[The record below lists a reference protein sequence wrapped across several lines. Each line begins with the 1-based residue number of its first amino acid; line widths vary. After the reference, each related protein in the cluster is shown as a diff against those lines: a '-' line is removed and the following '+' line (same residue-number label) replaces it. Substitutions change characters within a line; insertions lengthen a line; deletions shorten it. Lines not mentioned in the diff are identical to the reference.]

1 MPVEANFIHFLHALQ
16 QHRRLTHGNH
26 TQLHESDS
34 RGAYEIFQSS
44 TINALLK
51 GFYDGDMTYR
61 QLREHGNFGLGTF
74 NGLDG
79 EMIACDGMF
88 YQIKSDGIA
97 YPVEDTQQTP
107 FAVVQFFKPDFY
119 DELDRETEYEQ
130 LKTYFHRVLPAENL
144 FYAIRIDGFFT
155 HVEARSVPRQ
165 TEPYPPLVEVV
176 KTQPVFELSHVQ
188 GTLIGFRFPDY
199 TLGVNTPS
207 YHLHFITRE
216 RKAGGHILGFQLKK
230 GKLAVE
236 HTANFHMELPRETAF
251 LNADPTKNQQEAMRQ
266 VEG

>member
-1 MPVEANFIHFLHALQ
+1 MPVEAHFIHFLHALQ
-16 QHRRLTHGNH
+16 QHRRLTHGSH
-26 TQLHESDS
+26 TRLQESDS
-34 RGAYEIFQSS
+34 HSAYEIFQSS

-51 GFYDGDMTYR
+51 GLYDGDMNYG
-61 QLREHGNFGLGTF
+61 QLRKHGDFGLGTF

-79 EMIACDGMF
+79 EMIALDGMF

-107 FAVVQFFKPDFY
+107 FAVVQFFKPDY
-119 DELDRETEYEQ
+119 CDELNREMEYEQ
-130 LKTYFHRVLPAENL
+130 LKSYFQSVLPAENL

-165 TEPYPPLVEVV
+165 AKPYPPLVEVV

-188 GTLIGFRFPDY
+188 GTLVGFRFPDY
-199 TLGVNTPS
+199 TVGVNTPS
-207 YHLHFITRE
+207 YHLHFITKA
-216 RKAGGHILGFQLKK
+216 RKAGGHILGFRLKK

-251 LNADPTKNQQEAMRQ
+251 FNADLTKNQQEAMRQ